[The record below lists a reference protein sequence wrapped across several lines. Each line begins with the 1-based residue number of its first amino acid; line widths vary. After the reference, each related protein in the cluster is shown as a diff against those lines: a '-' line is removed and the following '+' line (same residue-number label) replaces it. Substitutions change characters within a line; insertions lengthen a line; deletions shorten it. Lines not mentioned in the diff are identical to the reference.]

1 MVRVYLGRKATL
13 SRLLCS
19 LKVSSLRSHTAINS
33 LVFKPA
39 VSALHNVLL
48 RYRAKKKK
56 KAALNLGPRAKKL
69 RLIIHSLNGGSV
81 LEKKKEVGGL
91 GKESRG

>member
-1 MVRVYLGRKATL
+1 MWSEYTLDVKQLYLACSVHSK
-13 SRLLCS
+13 SR
-19 LKVSSLRSHTAINS
+19 RSHTAINS

-39 VSALHNVLL
+39 ISALHNVLL
-48 RYRAKKKK
+48 RYCAKEEK

-81 LEKKKEVGGL
+81 LVKKKEVGGL